1 MKFRQT
7 RIVGTVLE
15 GWTLGPKKI
24 QSTIDEEF
32 WYEWISNKAL

>member
-15 GWTLGPKKI
+15 GWTLHPKKM
-24 QSTIDEEF
+24 QSTIDENF
-32 WYEWISNKAL
+32 WYEWISNKTL